1 MKMIEIE
8 DTALAEPTL
17 RRLNSYVTA
26 GKILL
31 RQGCRQIT
39 YEQLADETN
48 TETELVI
55 SDLVSNPRMASA
67 NKFIQMDELVIE
79 LESILLKGV
88 RETVIVAGTRER
100 VGKLINSWE
109 FGGYNFNIE
118 AVYSPDGIPAH
129 AMQYEMLENEH
140 ELNEWG
146 ETARLTT
153 AVLDACYE
161 QTQAIADR
169 LISLGINHI
178 WNFSPMVLVTTPGVN
193 VENVIPGYPK
203 WRSYQQKAMLS

>member
-1 MKMIEIE
+1 MKMIKTE
-8 DTALAEPTL
+8 DTTLAEPIL
-17 RRLNSYVTA
+17 KRLSSYLTA
-26 GKILL
+26 GKMML

-39 YEQLADETN
+39 CEQLANVTN
-48 TETELVI
+48 TETALVV
-55 SDLVSNPRMASA
+55 SDLISNPRMTPAD
-67 NKFIQMDELVIE
+67 KFIQMDELVIE
-79 LESILLKGV
+79 IESIMLRGF

-129 AMQYEMLENEH
+129 AMQYEMLENEQ

-146 ETARLTT
+146 ETSTLTT
-153 AVLDACYE
+153 AVLDASYE
-161 QTQAIADR
+161 LAQSIADR
-169 LISLGINHI
+169 LIALGIKHI
-178 WNFSPMVLVTTPGVN
+178 WNFSPMVLDTVPGVV

-203 WRSYQQKAMLS
+203 WQSYQQKSMLS